1 MFGNLEVTALDS
13 GAVLW
18 KSNRLEKGDQLLLPV
33 DTLVFLLKVHERIAS
48 FAVPNVGQTE
58 NFGKKERERAY
69 KAVIINGIDV
79 LLLGN
84 HVAKATASGIL
95 EGNAG
100 SLGAQNPVDVIA
112 VVELIVKPVG
122 DPDNGRA
129 GKRGATARGS
139 RGFGWWGSLYRAHLS
154 AAGLRAQMQKKDPP
168 FERSFDGRGG
178 LNKRVVF
185 GVVENWLFRVEVYL

>member
-1 MFGNLEVTALDS
+1 MILSSLSKQSPSSTNITCVYLEGPLGFLAASPDGFSSSQASIQVTALDS

-33 DTLVFLLKVHERIAS
+33 DTLVFLLKVHKRIAS
-48 FAVPNVGQTE
+48 FAVPDVGQTGLDTQSHVVADYLHRMRE

-69 KAVIINGIDV
+69 KAVIINGVDV

-122 DPDNGRA
+122 DPD
-129 GKRGATARGS
+129 
-139 RGFGWWGSLYRAHLS
+139 SL
-154 AAGLRAQMQKKDPP
+154 
-168 FERSFDGRGG
+168 
-178 LNKRVVF
+178 
-185 GVVENWLFRVEVYL
+185 

>member
-1 MFGNLEVTALDS
+1 MRNDGHGEEIAKSKSQNYLIQIQINHCYWFFTTRISRWVQLVPSFDPGHHSIGQLDEVLVNLPELGLDLFGNLEVTALDS

-48 FAVPNVGQTE
+48 FAVPNVGQT
-58 NFGKKERERAY
+58 
-69 KAVIINGIDV
+69 DV

-100 SLGAQNPVDVIA
+100 SLGTQNPVDVIA

-122 DPDNGRA
+122 DPD
-129 GKRGATARGS
+129 
-139 RGFGWWGSLYRAHLS
+139 SL
-154 AAGLRAQMQKKDPP
+154 
-168 FERSFDGRGG
+168 
-178 LNKRVVF
+178 
-185 GVVENWLFRVEVYL
+185 

>member
-1 MFGNLEVTALDS
+1 MILSSLSKQSPSSTNITRFYLEGPLGFLAASPDGFSSSQASIQVTALDG

-33 DTLVFLLKVHERIAS
+33 DTLVFLLKVHKRIAS
-48 FAVPNVGQTE
+48 FAVPDVGQTE
-58 NFGKKERERAY
+58 KFGKKERERAY
-69 KAVIINGIDV
+69 KAVIINGVDV

-84 HVAKATASGIL
+84 HVAEATASGIL

-122 DPDNGRA
+122 DPD
-129 GKRGATARGS
+129 
-139 RGFGWWGSLYRAHLS
+139 SL
-154 AAGLRAQMQKKDPP
+154 
-168 FERSFDGRGG
+168 
-178 LNKRVVF
+178 
-185 GVVENWLFRVEVYL
+185 

>member
-1 MFGNLEVTALDS
+1 MRNDGHGEEIAKSKSQNYLIQIQINHCYWFFTTRISRWVQLVPSFDPGHHSIGQLDEVLVNLPELGLDLFGNLEVTALDS

-58 NFGKKERERAY
+58 KFGKKERERAY
-69 KAVIINGIDV
+69 KAVIINGVDV

-84 HVAKATASGIL
+84 HVAEATASGIL

-122 DPDNGRA
+122 DPD
-129 GKRGATARGS
+129 
-139 RGFGWWGSLYRAHLS
+139 SL
-154 AAGLRAQMQKKDPP
+154 
-168 FERSFDGRGG
+168 
-178 LNKRVVF
+178 
-185 GVVENWLFRVEVYL
+185 